1 MRFYNKFNDLDIDR
15 YIINGKYNQ
24 VFIAPREINLGSLQG
39 NSNTWQNRHLVY
51 THGYGVVMSKVNS
64 VTSEGQPDF
73 IINNIPVENKTSL
86 KLNEPRIYFGE
97 GTNDYSIVDT
107 KIGELDLP

>member
-1 MRFYNKFNDLDIDR
+1 
-15 YIINGKYNQ
+15 
-24 VFIAPREINLGSLQG
+24 
-39 NSNTWQNRHLVY
+39 
-51 THGYGVVMSKVNS
+51 YGVVMSKVNS

-107 KIGELDLP
+107 KIGELDYPKGGENITNNYEGKAGIKMNLANKILFAINKKSIKFLISNDITSSSKILIDRNI